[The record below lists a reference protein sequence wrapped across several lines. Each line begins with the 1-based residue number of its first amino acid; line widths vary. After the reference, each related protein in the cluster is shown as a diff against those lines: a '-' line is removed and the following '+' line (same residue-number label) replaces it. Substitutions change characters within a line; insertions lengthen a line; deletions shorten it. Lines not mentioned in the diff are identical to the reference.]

1 MNWYSIL
8 FPNILE
14 INAFD
19 ASHEQPRAD
28 KQTTNTDIC
37 VRFRILFYFLSSQ
50 ETNYLNP
57 ELVSRKLIFQSSTQ

>member
-1 MNWYSIL
+1 MTCYSIL

-28 KQTTNTDIC
+28 KQTTNTDL
-37 VRFRILFYFLSSQ
+37 VSDLQFYF
-50 ETNYLNP
+50 
-57 ELVSRKLIFQSSTQ
+57 IF